1 MSFVQTN
8 LSEWPIVHIVIGTPP
23 ADLREMDEFQ
33 DQFMAILQLARDG
46 GEGVSA
52 EKVSI
57 VMNLNGILNSTIDQQ
72 LRAGKFIASVRE
84 FVETS
89 IYCTA
94 LIIESSLVR
103 TVLHIITTIQ
113 PLKSLNRSFEK
124 TEDALAWARANRA
137 RQLAGLPPNYE
148 DARVDET
155 KDDSNAIAE

>member
-1 MSFVQTN
+1 MSFVKTN
-8 LSEWPIVHIVIGTPP
+8 LSEWPVVHIVIDTPP
-23 ADLREMDEFQ
+23 KDLTEMDDFQ

-46 GEGVSA
+46 GKDVSA

-57 VMNLNGILNSTIDQQ
+57 VMNLNGILNSTLEQQ

-94 LIIESSLVR
+94 LIIESPLVR
-103 TVLHIITTIQ
+103 TVLHIITTLQ

-124 TEDALAWARANRA
+124 TTDALEWARANRL
-137 RQLAGLPPNYE
+137 RQLAGLQPNYD
-148 DARVDET
+148 DAV
-155 KDDSNAIAE
+155 K